1 LTETQNHSKVALQQG
16 SISHAPKTRFFAFLF
31 DAPFHEKRHPSGLR
45 VSVFPFFRP
54 NPMIKVL
61 GHRGVRQR
69 KTIDENSVPAFEK
82 ALEKADGVETDAT
95 LSSDKTPFLCH
106 ELLNINIPH
115 IYSRSIPA
123 LKRHLNRA
131 SAKTAAG
138 RRLDQMMAAEIDALT
153 LKKGATLPRLSALF
167 NQAARHPG
175 KLLNIELKGHGTVGP
190 VIDEIHK
197 AVAEGKVNKDQIILT
212 SFNHDVI
219 AEARR
224 LDPEIKNG
232 FIFSRADLRDT
243 RIYPWLPDK
252 SGRYAALNENTLTG
266 KAAQQAKPDYFVME
280 EGRLAARGIAQIR
293 KHFPNA
299 KIAIW
304 TTKNPERNRRLEKN
318 LKNPAIG
325 PHIDTIIT
333 DFPEEMVKVLEKKGL
348 RPG

>member
-1 LTETQNHSKVALQQG
+1 VQRRLLARGAS
-16 SISHAPKTRFFAFLF
+16 FFVQ
-31 DAPFHEKRHPSGLR
+31 RHLSGLR

-54 NPMIKVL
+54 KPVIKVL

-69 KTIDENSVPAFEK
+69 KAIDENSVAAFEK

-115 IYSRSIPA
+115 VYSISMPA

-131 SAKTAAG
+131 SAKAAG
-138 RRLDQMMAAEIDALT
+138 DRRLDQMTAAEIDALT
-153 LKKGATLPRLSALF
+153 LKKGAKLPRLSALF
-167 NQAARHPG
+167 NQAAKHPG
-175 KLLNIELKGHGTVGP
+175 KLLNIELKGHGTAGP

-197 AVAEGKVNKDQIILT
+197 AVAEGKVTKDQIILT
-212 SFNHDVI
+212 SFNHDAI

-224 LDPEIKNG
+224 LDPEIRNG
-232 FIFSRADLRDT
+232 LIFSRSDLRDT

-266 KAAQQAKPDYFVME
+266 KAAQEAKPDYFVIE
-280 EGRLAARGIAQIR
+280 EGQLSARSIAQIR
-293 KHFPNA
+293 KHFPDG

-304 TTKNPERNRRLEKN
+304 TTKNPERNRPLDKKLN
-318 LKNPAIG
+318 DPAIG
-325 PHIDTIIT
+325 PQIDTIIT
-333 DFPEEMVKVLEKKGL
+333 DFPEKMVKVLEKKGL
-348 RPG
+348 RPD